1 MFRSLQVPVRCV
13 PKEGG
18 ICPRNVAEGCAA
30 LAGNRTTRSRR
41 PSFMF
46 AHSSLTYCATNHVR
60 HSLVVFMRRTICLI
74 AALFAFT
81 LWHQPK
87 AYAQAPSY
95 FVEKP
100 RASKGTQMNP
110 YSIQELMALT
120 PPPPQAWV
128 YGQIQIVESSI
139 ASDPLDVDVT
149 FTNRLKVRVNLAK
162 FQPVAA
168 ALTRRPLKAV
178 SATDGV
184 QIIDSSKPG
193 PPAFDLKNT
202 GQIMVGLNIKR
213 PISTGIV
220 GKYLPPRN
228 SKNATDGDLGIPK

>member
-1 MFRSLQVPVRCV
+1 MS
-13 PKEGG
+13 
-18 ICPRNVAEGCAA
+18 
-30 LAGNRTTRSRR
+30 
-41 PSFMF
+41 
-46 AHSSLTYCATNHVR
+46 
-60 HSLVVFMRRTICLI
+60 RTICLI

-81 LWHQPK
+81 LWHQPE
-87 AYAQAPSY
+87 ARAQAPSY
-95 FVEKP
+95 FVQNP
-100 RASKGTQMNP
+100 GASKGTQMNP
-110 YSIQELMALT
+110 YSVQELMSLT

-128 YGQIQIVESSI
+128 YGQIQIVEASI

-149 FTNRLKVRVNLAK
+149 FTNSLKVRVNLAK
-162 FQPVAA
+162 FQPVAT

-178 SATDGV
+178 SAADGV

-193 PPAFDLKNT
+193 PPAFNLKNT

-228 SKNATDGDLGIPK
+228 SKNAAASDLGIPK